1 MPSGNTWANHPSFG
15 GSYYFRDVFQVPVG
29 DLFEGAFWPGLTLV
43 AVYII
48 YILILSFINKEVAP
62 AIPASELTDSKLK
75 QVMNA
80 FKAIILPIA
89 YFL

>member
-1 MPSGNTWANHPSFG
+1 MLQEHLGKSSLLLVVLIILG
-15 GSYYFRDVFQVPVG
+15 DVFQVPVG

-75 QVMNA
+75 QVTNA
-80 FKAIILPIA
+80 FKAIIPLRL
-89 YFL
+89 F